1 MRLRGSLLIAPLLVL
16 AACRS
21 VPTGTNAVVA
31 ADDVDNAWDYLSAK
45 YDRDGDGRVVE
56 AEYDRTGGE
65 FEKLDRNEDG
75 VLDASDYPRRESP
88 GMGRDWDAIPAQ
100 RKKRMGD
107 FYSARAV
114 VLTYFQPDPDA
125 EGLHRDQ
132 LVEMFDALDSDE
144 SDDIDES
151 EFACATD
158 PRPWGGPGKAWPL
171 LVAALDETGDAD
183 GRLSRAEVLA
193 YHEKLAN
200 DEGWARGAPA
210 RLTRSGDTALAGDG
224 APEGTRAPDFTLE
237 PVGGGDPVTL
247 SNFAGVRPVALI
259 FGSYT

>member
-1 MRLRGSLLIAPLLVL
+1 MSLLQTRWSLFAIALV
-16 AACRS
+16 ACQSDPAR
-21 VPTGTNAVVA
+21 TGAVVA
-31 ADDVDNAWDYLSAK
+31 ADDVDNAWDYLAAK

-56 AEYDRTGGE
+56 AEYDRAGGQ
-65 FEKLDRNEDG
+65 FAKLDRNEDG

-88 GMGRDWDAIPAQ
+88 SMGRGWDAMPAE

-107 FYSARAV
+107 FYSARSV

-125 EGLHRDQ
+125 AGLHRDR
-132 LVEMFDALDSDE
+132 LVEVFDALDSDT
-144 SDDIDES
+144 SDSIDES

-171 LVAALDETGDAD
+171 LLAALDETGDGD
-183 GRLSRAEVLA
+183 GRLSREEVLA
-193 YHEKLAN
+193 YHAKLAD

-210 RLTRSGDTALAGDG
+210 KLTRVGGKALAGDG
-224 APEGTRAPDFTLE
+224 APEGTRAPDFTLA
-237 PVGGGDPVTL
+237 PVDGGEPVTL
-247 SNFAGVRPVALI
+247 SNFAGARPVALV